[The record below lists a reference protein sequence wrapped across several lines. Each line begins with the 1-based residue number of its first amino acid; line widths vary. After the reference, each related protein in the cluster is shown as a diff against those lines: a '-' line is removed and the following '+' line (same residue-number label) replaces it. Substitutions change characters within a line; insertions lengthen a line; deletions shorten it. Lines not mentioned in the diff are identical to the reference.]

1 MMQKRDFNKQCI
13 TYSQMNMIFNARL
26 FWRRYT
32 TWIRVY
38 LISRYLG
45 LGTEEEAFDRMYFE
59 TSGIGNFLQIIFDLQ
74 SSNDIAQQ
82 LSQITISLRDLITAQ
97 FQGNTEAM
105 KQNVDRLYQ
114 NAEDFAVLL
123 STINPYINE
132 AEWKNMM
139 NLYIQYTI
147 RQANSFVTGD

>member
-1 MMQKRDFNKQCI
+1 
-13 TYSQMNMIFNARL
+13 
-26 FWRRYT
+26 
-32 TWIRVY
+32 
-38 LISRYLG
+38 
-45 LGTEEEAFDRMYFE
+45 
-59 TSGIGNFLQIIFDLQ
+59 
-74 SSNDIAQQ
+74 
-82 LSQITISLRDLITAQ
+82 
-97 FQGNTEAM
+97 M